1 MSPPPPPDPNDTPTE
16 QTTLLP
22 QDVPS
27 FQDQN
32 PSSSSQLYP
41 TLLTVASLTLLFTMG
56 VQITTAPSLAILQ
69 GIICRKYYEEGIT
82 DSLSLGKGL
91 GLRGVPTNFEDDRC
105 KVGPVQS
112 EVAEVNAWKDVFE
125 ILPAVALA
133 IPWGILTDRIGRKK
147 VLLLALFG
155 CLLNEA
161 WVRLVYYFPT
171 FFPIRAVWFG
181 GLFQLLGSGS
191 TTFTS
196 IVYVLIADVCPP
208 EQRSTFFSY
217 LLASSIVS
225 RFVFVPI
232 GGAMIA
238 YDDAWLAMWIGMLVQ
253 VVGYVVAV
261 VFVEETLPSS
271 SGTGDDEIGSGELM
285 IGAEGEGEG
294 EEEEGEEG
302 DEMVMKNKTVMQRVE
317 EYLEK
322 AKEAGTWILQNP
334 KAVLLLLCF
343 WLYYMGEQAEQL
355 LMIQYAS
362 KRLGWSLGKASL
374 LPSLGALTNLLTLT
388 LLLPFLSTFFSHSSP
403 YPWARMGEEAKDA
416 LLSRLFATLLTL
428 GCLFISLPISS
439 SSNVSFLASGE
450 VLYSAGAALSVPLRS
465 LITNLVDAR
474 HRATLYTVISV
485 VTYAATSAGRPVAA
499 GLFSVGLKLGE
510 GEDQKGNQDGMR
522 WMGLPFLVAG
532 GMFAVC
538 LGVVSLVGFGRRK
551 GEIMEEGGEQ
561 EGVEGEG
568 ERYRD

>member
-1 MSPPPPPDPNDTPTE
+1 MDPSEDTDTNTPTE
-16 QTTLLP
+16 TTTLLP
-22 QDVPS
+22 QDAPFSPS
-27 FQDQN
+27 PDQN
-32 PSSSSQLYP
+32 PSSSALWP

-69 GIICRKYYEEGIT
+69 GIICKKYYEKGIT
-82 DSLSLGKGL
+82 DSLGRGGL
-91 GLRGVPTNFEDDRC
+91 PTNFEDDDRC

-147 VLLLALFG
+147 VLLLALSG

-196 IVYVLIADVCPP
+196 IIYVLIADVCPA

-217 LLASSIVS
+217 LLAASIVS
-225 RFVFVPI
+225 RFLFVPI
-232 GGAMIA
+232 GGALIA
-238 YDDAWLAMWIGMLVQ
+238 YDDAWLAMWIGLLVQ
-253 VVGYVVAV
+253 AVGYVVAV
-261 VFVEETLPSS
+261 VFVQETLPSS
-271 SGTGDDEIGSGELM
+271 SDIDSSEIGVGELV
-285 IGAEGEGEG
+285 IGADGDG
-294 EEEEGEEG
+294 GEEG
-302 DEMVMKNKTVMQRVE
+302 GNSGDTETETETEMITKPKTVSQIVE

-322 AKEAGTWILQNP
+322 AKEAGTWTLQNP

-343 WLYYMGEQAEQL
+343 WLYYMGEQAEML

-388 LLLPFLSTFFSHSSP
+388 LLLPSLSTFFSHSSP

-416 LLSRLFATLLTL
+416 LLSRTFATLLTL
-428 GCLFISLPISS
+428 GCLFISLPI

-499 GLFSVGLKLGE
+499 ELFSVGLRLGE
-510 GEDQKGNQDGMR
+510 GKDQKGNKDGMQ
-522 WMGLPFLVAG
+522 WMGLPFVVAG

-538 LGVVSLVGFGRRK
+538 LGVVTLVGFGRRK
-551 GEIMEEGGEQ
+551 GEMVEEGGEEE
-561 EGVEGEG
+561 EGVEGE
-568 ERYRD
+568 RYRERN

>member
-1 MSPPPPPDPNDTPTE
+1 MDPPEDTDTNDTPTE

-22 QDVPS
+22 QDAPS
-27 FQDQN
+27 FQDQK
-32 PSSSSQLYP
+32 PSSSALWP
-41 TLLTVASLTLLFTMG
+41 TLVTVASLTLLFTMG

-69 GIICRKYYEEGIT
+69 GIICKKYYEKGII

-91 GLRGVPTNFEDDRC
+91 PTSFEGLPTNFEDDKC

-147 VLLLALFG
+147 VLLLALLG

-161 WVRLVYYFPT
+161 WVRLVYYFPN

-196 IVYVLIADVCPP
+196 IVYVLIADVCPA

-217 LLASSIVS
+217 LLAASIVS
-225 RFVFVPI
+225 RFLFVPI
-232 GGAMIA
+232 GGALIA
-238 YDDAWLAMWIGMLVQ
+238 YDDAWLAMWIGLLVQ

-261 VFVEETLPSS
+261 VFVEETLPASS
-271 SGTGDDEIGSGELM
+271 DIDSLEIGVGELVM
-285 IGAEGEGEG
+285 GAEGE
-294 EEEEGEEG
+294 EENSGSSAEETIT
-302 DEMVMKNKTVMQRVE
+302 KHKKTVMQLVE
-317 EYLEK
+317 EYVEK
-322 AKEAGTWILQNP
+322 TKEAGTWTCKNP

-388 LLLPFLSTFFSHSSP
+388 LLLPSLSTFFSHSSP

-416 LLSRLFATLLTL
+416 LLSRTFATLLTL
-428 GCLFISLPISS
+428 GCLFISLPIS
-439 SSNVSFLASGE
+439 NFGFLASGE

-499 GLFSVGLKLGE
+499 ELFGVGLRLGE
-510 GEDQKGNQDGMR
+510 GPGKGDGDGMR

-538 LGVVSLVGFGRRK
+538 LGVVTLVGFGKRR
-551 GEIMEEGGEQ
+551 GEMIHMGREEE
-561 EGVEGEG
+561 ERVEG